1 MLISAKGASLDRL
14 KGGIVKVPLEAS
26 EPSSR
31 ASSDALI
38 HLEIYRGTEAQ
49 AIVHTHS
56 SFSVALSAFIRAR
69 KFSPLDIEGR
79 YYLGEI
85 PIVSGLPGSLRLAKL
100 LASCLKTH
108 PCAIVRCHGT
118 YARGESLFDAF
129 HHAACAEHSCKVKYL
144 VLLAERTEK
153 R

>member
-14 KGGIVKVPLEAS
+14 KGEIVRVPLDAG
-26 EPSSR
+26 EPSFR

-38 HLEIYRGTEAQ
+38 HLEIYRRTEAR

-56 SFSVALSAFIRAR
+56 PFLVALSALIKAR
-69 KFSPLDIEGR
+69 KFRPLDVEGK

-85 PIVSGLPGSLRLAKL
+85 PIVSGGAGSRNLARI
-100 LASCLKTH
+100 LACELQAH
-108 PCAIVRCHGT
+108 PCAVVRCHGAF
-118 YARGESLFDAF
+118 ARGKSLHDAF
-129 HHAACAEHSCKVKYL
+129 HYAACAEHSCKVKYL
-144 VLLAERTEK
+144 TLLAKAKK